1 VKPESRL
8 KPVASSLQ
16 LSLIFDSMDSKEL
29 AFFFD
34 ACRRGDEKD
43 VSKFCEL
50 FPELI
55 DAKDAKGFTALI
67 IAAYN
72 NQPSIVSILLSA
84 GANPD
89 SQDLSGNSALMGA
102 SFRGYP
108 EVAELLLEGGANPD
122 LRNGQGAPAL
132 IFAATFGQLAIVEK
146 LINRGAEKNFTD
158 SRGKTAL
165 DHAILQENEAMIQLL
180 R

>member
-1 VKPESRL
+1 
-8 KPVASSLQ
+8 
-16 LSLIFDSMDSKEL
+16 MDSKEL

-43 VSKFCEL
+43 VKKFCEL

-55 DAKDAKGFTALI
+55 DEKDTKGYTALI

-72 NQPSIVSILLSA
+72 NQPAIVSILLKA
-84 GANPD
+84 GVNPD
-89 SQDLSGNSALMGA
+89 SQDLAGNSALMGA
-102 SFRGYP
+102 SFKGYP
-108 EVAELLLEGGANPD
+108 EIAELLLEAGADPN

-132 IFAATFGQLAIVEK
+132 IFAATFGQLAIAEK
-146 LINRGAEKNFTD
+146 LIKRGADKTLVD

-165 DHAILQENEAMIQLL
+165 DHAVLQENEKMIELL
-180 R
+180 KEEKER

>member
-1 VKPESRL
+1 
-8 KPVASSLQ
+8 
-16 LSLIFDSMDSKEL
+16 MDSKEL

-43 VSKFCEL
+43 VTKFCEL

-55 DAKDAKGFTALI
+55 DEKDAKGYTALI

-72 NQPSIVSILLSA
+72 NQTTIVSILLNA

-89 SQDLSGNSALMGA
+89 SQDLAGNSALMGA

-108 EVAELLLEGGANPD
+108 EVAELLLNAGANPD
-122 LRNGQGAPAL
+122 LRNEQGAPAL
-132 IFAATFGQLAIVEK
+132 IFAATFGQLEIAGN
-146 LINRGAEKNFTD
+146 LIKRGADKNLVD
-158 SRGKTAL
+158 SRGKSAL
-165 DHAILQENEAMIQLL
+165 DHAVLQENEAMIALL
-180 R
+180 SKVAGEKER